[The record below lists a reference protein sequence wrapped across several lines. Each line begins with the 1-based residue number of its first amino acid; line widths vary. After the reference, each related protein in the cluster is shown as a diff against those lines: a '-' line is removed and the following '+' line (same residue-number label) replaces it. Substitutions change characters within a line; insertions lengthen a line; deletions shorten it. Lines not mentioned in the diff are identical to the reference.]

1 MLTFNS
7 SSFDCFMRFPK
18 EKKVKIQKM
27 LHCLTKLIRQTKSFV
42 FIAKNLDIFVR
53 NYLKKKSDKKE
64 KANQACEEQEQ
75 MFVAAFGDN
84 DHMTYD

>member
-1 MLTFNS
+1 
-7 SSFDCFMRFPK
+7 MRFPK